1 MFTDQWLKL
10 KTLRHLTI
18 CTWAAVDG
26 EGRKGRQGLCCSSYY
41 LVIEWLS
48 NLWKLFESLRSI
60 YFQHTGSFEK
70 KILILTFSAPLGE
83 APKTSWRKE
92 GELSPRQEV
101 TRCSGESTAMQL
113 LVLETWDG
121 KARVD
126 QICSLKEKMLA
137 RDIKRYSPLGLNQNK
152 LSIQQD
158 ITSSA
163 IVRVSKLRREIW
175 RNEVSEAMS
184 KLKRG

>member
-1 MFTDQWLKL
+1 MVKEGKWGRD
-10 KTLRHLTI
+10 
-18 CTWAAVDG
+18 CAAVA
-26 EGRKGRQGLCCSSYY
+26 
-41 LVIEWLS
+41 ITWWLS
-48 NLWKLFESLRSI
+48 DYQIYENYLKVSENRWHVAIFNIQSHLKGIFRFSPSQLLWRRLQRPAE
-60 YFQHTGSFEK
+60 G
-70 KILILTFSAPLGE
+70 
-83 APKTSWRKE
+83 KE

-101 TRCSGESTAMQL
+101 TRCSGEGTATQL